1 MSNSVETQVM
11 IKLASVVDFIKSKSV
26 DDLIE
31 ANNKGLVSL
40 EKEQIRVLSEVI
52 KQSIQ
57 SSFLRSS
64 DELISYARNLVEK

>member
-11 IKLASVVDFIKSKSV
+11 TKLASVVDFIKSKSV

-40 EKEQIRVLSEVI
+40 EKEQLRVLSEVI

-64 DELISYARNLVEK
+64 DELINYTRSLVEK

>member
-64 DELISYARNLVEK
+64 DELINYARNLVEK